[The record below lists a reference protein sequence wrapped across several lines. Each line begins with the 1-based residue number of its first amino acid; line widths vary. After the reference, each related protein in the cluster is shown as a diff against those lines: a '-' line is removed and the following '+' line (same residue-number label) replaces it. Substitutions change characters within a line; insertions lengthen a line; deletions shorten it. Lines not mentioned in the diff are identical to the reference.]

1 MPLLTLELAKEQ
13 LNITTSGQD
22 ATVQLWADAAT
33 SAVAKALG
41 RAVDEG
47 NFTEEV
53 DLGSGGSGFVLSNVP
68 ITGLTSVEAVDGS
81 QTWDVD
87 DLHVNADAGAVS
99 VLSGPSLRGKVA
111 IAYTAGV
118 AVPPAN
124 WTVAGL
130 IILQH
135 LWETRRG
142 TMGVSRGG
150 DGEVYMPQ
158 LGYAVPRRAVELLGL
173 SLPGVA

>member
-1 MPLLTLELAKEQ
+1 VPLLTLDLAKDQ
-13 LNITTSGQD
+13 LTLTSSDSD

-33 SAVAKALG
+33 AAVGKALG
-41 RAVDEG
+41 RVVDPAD
-47 NFTEEV
+47 FTEEV
-53 DLGSGGSGFVLSNVP
+53 DIGADGSGFVLSNVP
-68 ITGLTSVEAVDGS
+68 VTGLTSVEAVDGS

-87 DLHVNADAGAVS
+87 NLHVNADTGAVS
-99 VLSGPSLRGKVA
+99 VESGASLRGKLAV
-111 IAYTAGV
+111 AYTAGV
-118 AVPPAN
+118 ADPPAN

-142 TMGVSRGG
+142 TMGVSMGG

>member
-1 MPLLTLELAKEQ
+1 MSLLTLELAKEQ
-13 LNITTSGQD
+13 LEITSSDSDQTI
-22 ATVQLWADAAT
+22 QLWMDAAT
-33 SAVAKALG
+33 SAVGKALG
-41 RAVDEG
+41 RVVDEAE
-47 NFTEEV
+47 FTDEV
-53 DLGSGGSGFVLSNVP
+53 DLGSGTSSFMLSNVP
-68 ITGLTSVEAVDGS
+68 VIEITSAASVDGS
-81 QTWDVD
+81 ATYDPAG
-87 DLHVNADAGAVS
+87 LHVNAASGAVS
-99 VLSGPSLRGKVA
+99 GPTMRGVVA
-111 IAYTAGV
+111 VTYTAGV
-118 AVPPAN
+118 VSPPAN

-142 TMGVSRGG
+142 TMGPTMGG

>member
-1 MPLLTLELAKEQ
+1 MPLLTLELAKDQ
-13 LNITTSGQD
+13 LDLSSSDTD
-22 ATVQLWADAAT
+22 ATVQMWANAAT
-33 SAVAKALG
+33 LAVGKALG
-41 RAVDEG
+41 RVVDSSS
-47 NFTEEV
+47 FTDEV
-53 DLGSGGSGFVLSNVP
+53 DLGSGGTAFVLSNVP
-68 ITGLTSVEAVDGS
+68 VIGITSVVSVDGGTS
-81 QTWDVD
+81 WDTAA
-87 DLHVNADAGAVS
+87 LHVNADSGAVS
-99 VLSGPSLRGKVA
+99 VLSGPPLRGLVA
-111 IAYTAGV
+111 VSYTAGV
-118 AVPPAN
+118 ADPPAN

-142 TMGVSRGG
+142 TMGVSMGG